1 MKILNKVNFYVI
13 ILFIYGNL
21 VFLQPNIE
29 LMNNYKHNTKRT
41 FIAWLLLALFMMPM
55 VTKAVHVCNIHDLA
69 ENCNTKAASH
79 NVDSCSICHFAFF
92 SFNKAENI
100 VFNCVLAVTSI
111 VAVFFFKARYSFEE
125 LTIVSLRAPPYHI

>member
-1 MKILNKVNFYVI
+1 MSIFYLYTETLYICNQILK
-13 ILFIYGNL
+13 
-21 VFLQPNIE
+21 
-29 LMNNYKHNTKRT
+29 LMNNYKHSTKRSI
-41 FIAWLLLALFMMPM
+41 IAWLLLALFMMPM
-55 VTKAVHVCNIHDLA
+55 VTKAVHVCNVHDLA

-125 LTIVSLRAPPYHI
+125 LSIVSLRAPPYHI